1 MDELQERLLLLQASI
16 HYEQDEVQQA
26 RNILDHKAFAAPEEG
41 VTKVIAATNAAESS
55 VTLPDVSLVVCLGGQ
70 KVVVCDERGTTRLM
84 KTWISKASAT
94 QRAGRTARVAPGVVV
109 RLYPKEA
116 LDQLPDH
123 DAAEITRQPL
133 EDTLLNLRA
142 MLPEEEGLGDLL
154 DEALEPPAPSEVE
167 RALQSL
173 MQMEMLAP
181 THDLHMAPREGKCK
195 ACRTLLCG
203 TTRRAGSG
211 SGALARRSGL
221 ERQRRH
227 TSAAGRGVAVETDTW
242 FVTLRGV

>member
-1 MDELQERLLLLQASI
+1 M
-16 HYEQDEVQQA
+16 
-26 RNILDHKAFAAPEEG
+26 
-41 VTKVIAATNAAESS
+41 TKVIAATNAAESS

-133 EDTLLNLRA
+133 ED
-142 MLPEEEGLGDLL
+142 
-154 DEALEPPAPSEVE
+154 
-167 RALQSL
+167 
-173 MQMEMLAP
+173 
-181 THDLHMAPREGKCK
+181 
-195 ACRTLLCG
+195 LCSTCG
-203 TTRRAGSG
+203 RCCLKRRDSAICWTRRS
-211 SGALARRSGL
+211 SRRRRRRS
-221 ERQRRH
+221 
-227 TSAAGRGVAVETDTW
+227 SARCS
-242 FVTLRGV
+242 R